1 MFSSGSGNFLIIKLK
16 TGEIQTIFLPERRS
30 PETKHPIAAP
40 PRMVLMHSSDE
51 MIEIDGS
58 AHSGSGTLLR
68 YSVSLAALL
77 RKPLHMARIRAKREK
92 PGLRPQHLQA
102 VRACCE
108 FSGGTLEGDKVNSTE
123 IFFHPGRALEGGD
136 FHWDIGT
143 AGSTT
148 MLAFTLL
155 PVALFARLPSCF
167 SITGGLFQD
176 FAPSAF
182 HMQKVLLPTLR
193 RMGAEIRAEVL
204 RPGYPPLGKG
214 ALKVEVNPLK
224 DGLKPLRMVEQG
236 AVGMIRG
243 ISLDSHLEKEKVG
256 ERMAEECGRLLEP
269 RGHRAKIDI
278 LHDRTALQK
287 GAALLLWA
295 ETETGCLL
303 GSDQAGKP
311 GRRSEKIAQHVV
323 KSLLEDLASEATTD
337 RHLADQ
343 LILFAALAG
352 GTSRYVIPRMTDHVD
367 SNLWLVEKILGVKWK
382 LEGNHLL
389 IEGSGFQKG
398 PLEHNGQD
406 IP

>member
-1 MFSSGSGNFLIIKLK
+1 
-16 TGEIQTIFLPERRS
+16 
-30 PETKHPIAAP
+30 
-40 PRMVLMHSSDE
+40 
-51 MIEIDGS
+51 
-58 AHSGSGTLLR
+58 
-68 YSVSLAALL
+68 
-77 RKPLHMARIRAKREK
+77 
-92 PGLRPQHLQA
+92 
-102 VRACCE
+102 
-108 FSGGTLEGDKVNSTE
+108 
-123 IFFHPGRALEGGD
+123 
-136 FHWDIGT
+136 
-143 AGSTT
+143 
-148 MLAFTLL
+148 
-155 PVALFARLPSCF
+155 
-167 SITGGLFQD
+167 
-176 FAPSAF
+176 
-182 HMQKVLLPTLR
+182 
-193 RMGAEIRAEVL
+193 
-204 RPGYPPLGKG
+204 
-214 ALKVEVNPLK
+214 
-224 DGLKPLRMVEQG
+224 
-236 AVGMIRG
+236 
-243 ISLDSHLEKEKVG
+243 
-256 ERMAEECGRLLEP
+256 MAEECVRLLEP